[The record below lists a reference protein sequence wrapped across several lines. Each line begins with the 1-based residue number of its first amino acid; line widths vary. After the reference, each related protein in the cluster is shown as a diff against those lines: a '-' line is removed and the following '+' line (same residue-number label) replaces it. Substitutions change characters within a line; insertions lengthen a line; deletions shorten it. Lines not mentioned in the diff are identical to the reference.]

1 MKKDIIICDLDG
13 TLCNIDHRLHFVQA
27 TEHGFLPFVTSD
39 GTITY
44 PRKDWD
50 AFFAGV
56 PDDKVN
62 EPVLRVLQEM
72 TQGNCGCTRG
82 SRREIIFCSGR
93 PERCR
98 ADTVEW
104 LHRAD
109 EYMFDPELDEYKLY
123 MRQDGD
129 FRRDDIVKQE
139 ILDKYIDKE
148 RVLFVLDDRDQV
160 VHMWRHNGLTCFQVA
175 EGDF

>member
-1 MKKDIIICDLDG
+1 MKDIIVCDLDG
-13 TLCNIDHRLHFVQA
+13 TLCNIDHRLHFVQVA
-27 TEHGFLPFVTSD
+27 EGAPRVANSGD
-39 GTITY
+39 IIY

-50 AFFAGV
+50 SFFAGV
-56 PDDKVN
+56 PNDTVN
-62 EPVLRVLQEM
+62 EPVLELLDKFRSDEF
-72 TQGNCGCTRG
+72 RG
-82 SRREIIFCSGR
+82 QQMYEIVFCSGR

-98 ADTVEW
+98 ADTEAW
-104 LHRAD
+104 LKKHDFNHYA
-109 EYMFDPELDEYKLY
+109 LW

-139 ILDKYIDKE
+139 ILDKYIDKD

-160 VHMWRHNGLTCFQVA
+160 VDMWRRNGLTCFQVA